1 MAETQALHVAR
12 DKYQSRHSA
21 LRMERNSWEGFYKEL
36 TDFILPYSGRF
47 FSQDRN
53 RGTRRFNNIY
63 DPTATLYANTLSAGL
78 MAGATSPAR
87 PWLRLAT
94 PDPALMEY
102 HAVKVW
108 LSDVTRL
115 ILDVFSRSNTYDSLQ
130 SMYQD
135 LGIYGT
141 ATTFV
146 HSNFRN
152 VIHHSPLP
160 VGEYC
165 LATGAL
171 GTVDTLY
178 REFDQTVAQMVKQF
192 GLDRVSQTVRTMYT
206 SGNLDAWVT
215 IVQCVEPNADRD
227 PKMRDAR
234 NMAWTSV
241 YFEKGQDQDKYLRRS
256 GFEDYPALSPR
267 WQVWSGDVYGVGP
280 GGLALGSVKG
290 LQHRQLRLAEG
301 LDYATRPPLQAPTAL
316 KNHDVDMLP
325 GGVTYVDAANPN
337 AAVRTAWE
345 VRLDL
350 AGLQANINDTR
361 EILRSCF
368 YADLFLMLSNVDV
381 RMTATEVA
389 ERHEEKLLML
399 GPVLQR
405 LHNEALAPLV
415 EMTFLRLA
423 QAGVLPPPPPELEGV
438 DLNIEFVSMLAQ
450 AQRAIG
456 VNSTDRFVMTLG
468 QIAAVKPE
476 VLDRL
481 DADALVDNYA
491 DQLGVDPRTIVPLDQ
506 AVLVRQQRAQQQA
519 MQQAIATAD
528 QAANAT
534 QRLGTVQTGERNAA
548 SDLINQFQGYT
559 IPQ

>member
-1 MAETQALHVAR
+1 MADIRIDR
-12 DKYQSRHSA
+12 DKYQARFSS
-21 LRMERNSWEGFYKEL
+21 LKTERTSWESYWGEL

-47 FSQDRN
+47 FAQDRN

-63 DPTATLYANTLSAGL
+63 DPTATLNANILSAGL
-78 MAGATSPAR
+78 MAGMTSPAR
-87 PWLRLAT
+87 PWFRLAT
-94 PDPALMEY
+94 PDPALMQY
-102 HAVKVW
+102 HSVKVW
-108 LSDVTRL
+108 LSDVTKL
-115 ILDVFSRSNTYDSLQ
+115 MLDVFARSNTYDSLQ

-135 LGIYGT
+135 LGVYGT
-141 ATTFV
+141 ATSFV
-146 HSNFRN
+146 HPDFKN

-160 VGEYC
+160 MGEYY
-165 LATGAL
+165 LATGPR
-171 GTVDTLY
+171 GEVDTLY
-178 REFDQTVAQMVKQF
+178 REFDMTVSQMVKMF
-192 GLDRVSQTVRTMYT
+192 GMDKVSETVRSMYT
-206 SGNLDAWVT
+206 SGNLDTWVT
-215 IVQCVEPNADRD
+215 VVQCVEPNVDRD

-241 YFEKGQDQDKYLRRS
+241 YFEKGQTPEKYLRRS
-256 GFEDYPALSPR
+256 GFEEYPALSPR
-267 WQVWSGDVYGVGP
+267 WQVWHGDVYGIGP
-280 GGLALGSVKG
+280 GGIALGSVKG

-301 LDYATRPPLQAPTAL
+301 LDYTTKPPVQVPTAL
-316 KNHDVDMLP
+316 KNQDVDMLP
-325 GGVTYVDAANPN
+325 GGVTYVDGVGQNPGI
-337 AAVRTAWE
+337 RTAWE

-350 AGLQANINDTR
+350 AGLQANITDTR

-368 YADLFLMLSNVDV
+368 YADLFLMMANVDV

-405 LHNEALAPLV
+405 LHNEMLDPMV
-415 EMTFLRLA
+415 EMAFHRLA
-423 QAGVLPPPPPELEGV
+423 MAGALPPPPPELEGV

-456 VNSTDRFVMTLG
+456 VNSTDRYVMTLG
-468 QIAAVKPE
+468 QVAAIKPE

-481 DADALVDNYA
+481 DADALADSYA
-491 DQLGVDPRTIVPLDQ
+491 DQLGVDPRLIVPLDK

-519 MQQAIATAD
+519 VMQAAATAE
-528 QAANAT
+528 QAATAA
-534 QRLGTVQTGERNAA
+534 QRLGAVQTGERNAA